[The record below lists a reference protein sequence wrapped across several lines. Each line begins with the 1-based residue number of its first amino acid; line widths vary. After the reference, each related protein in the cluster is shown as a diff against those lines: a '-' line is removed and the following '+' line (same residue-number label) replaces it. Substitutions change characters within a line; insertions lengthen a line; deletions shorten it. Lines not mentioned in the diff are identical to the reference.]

1 MKTEKDLQRINK
13 CIRYLNIKAIDY
25 GIPSNN
31 IPNDFYELLT
41 TRVQLYGNCLDL
53 VDKHIMKMLD
63 ACLEAR
69 GLPLNDD
76 TAITALKIISKN
88 CREFM
93 KLTDT
98 HPNIVLLMRPK
109 ELFEVV
115 ESFEEDANAKKI
127 AAYALGQ
134 YIVSCKG
141 IPKEPPEHENSD
153 DNEDWIDLEEEEDD
167 ENQFI
172 NDEDEYV

>member
-25 GIPSNN
+25 GIPSDK

-41 TRVQLYGNCLDL
+41 TKVQLYGDCLDA
-53 VDKHIMKMLD
+53 VDKHIKKMMD

-69 GLPLNDD
+69 GLPLDDD

-88 CREFM
+88 CHEFM
-93 KLTDT
+93 ELTDT
-98 HPNIVLLMRPK
+98 YPRTILLMRPK
-109 ELFEVV
+109 DLFEVV
-115 ESFEEDANAKKI
+115 ESFEDDENAKKI

-134 YIVSCKG
+134 YVVECKG
-141 IPKEPPEHENSD
+141 IPKEPPEHENPD
-153 DNEDWIDLEEEEDD
+153 NNEDWIDLEEEEDD

-172 NDEDEYV
+172 DDKDEY